1 MLFYGNCHSFPF
13 DFTHFCFL
21 NVCLLLTSLSIPAL
35 SPFNHFCVLPFF
47 LNPLLAF
54 SLFILDLHFLS
65 NFHLTPPLLLHAPL
79 TFLLTPLG
87 FLHLLVLTALVEVLH
102 HHANKHVED
111 KKANDEKEG
120 DEIQQ
125 HPRVVVGYR
134 LGLEMWKYYVVMGKE
149 TKRELLR
156 LKKNK
161 RLFPQ
166 KIIKAYIQ
174 VPAGPHPQRPNRGT

>member
-1 MLFYGNCHSFPF
+1 M
-13 DFTHFCFL
+13 
-21 NVCLLLTSLSIPAL
+21 
-35 SPFNHFCVLPFF
+35 
-47 LNPLLAF
+47 
-54 SLFILDLHFLS
+54 
-65 NFHLTPPLLLHAPL
+65 
-79 TFLLTPLG
+79 
-87 FLHLLVLTALVEVLH
+87 LTALVEVLH

>member
-1 MLFYGNCHSFPF
+1 MLSKCLSASDFPFNPCSFPLQPLLRSA
-13 DFTHFCFL
+13 FL
-21 NVCLLLTSLSIPAL
+21 K
-35 SPFNHFCVLPFF
+35 
-47 LNPLLAF
+47 NPLLAF

-65 NFHLTPPLLLHAPL
+65 NFCLTPPLLLHAPL

-156 LKKNK
+156 LKK
-161 RLFPQ
+161 
-166 KIIKAYIQ
+166 IKGCFLIKS
-174 VPAGPHPQRPNRGT
+174 

>member
-156 LKKNK
+156 LKK
-161 RLFPQ
+161 
-166 KIIKAYIQ
+166 IK
-174 VPAGPHPQRPNRGT
+174 GCFLKKS